1 MPQVHGVT
9 SILATSHSNPPQKK
23 KYIPE
28 ILTISSIKN
37 KTILKKTFDNAESG
51 RIIHYCMPHPKNMG
65 GTAAVWVAILRLSG
79 DVLPKE
85 WRVPTIKI
93 GICFTFGK
101 LCCIS
106 QNLHTFRLLRRCYF
120 LLFAVDQ
127 GMGDQLDGLGSLS
140 ISWCNFGI
148 SSPSPQLQKLRR
160 TAFRAMLWC
169 HHVTH
174 LPLEWCQHSNPW
186 PWDLRNMFQQFQS
199 HRFQPRPLLQCEPSS
214 SPEKHGGMY
223 DATVSN
229 IYIQRRNVQ

>member
-85 WRVPTIKI
+85 
-93 GICFTFGK
+93 
-101 LCCIS
+101 
-106 QNLHTFRLLRRCYF
+106 
-120 LLFAVDQ
+120 
-127 GMGDQLDGLGSLS
+127 
-140 ISWCNFGI
+140 
-148 SSPSPQLQKLRR
+148 
-160 TAFRAMLWC
+160 
-169 HHVTH
+169 
-174 LPLEWCQHSNPW
+174 
-186 PWDLRNMFQQFQS
+186 
-199 HRFQPRPLLQCEPSS
+199 
-214 SPEKHGGMY
+214 
-223 DATVSN
+223 
-229 IYIQRRNVQ
+229 